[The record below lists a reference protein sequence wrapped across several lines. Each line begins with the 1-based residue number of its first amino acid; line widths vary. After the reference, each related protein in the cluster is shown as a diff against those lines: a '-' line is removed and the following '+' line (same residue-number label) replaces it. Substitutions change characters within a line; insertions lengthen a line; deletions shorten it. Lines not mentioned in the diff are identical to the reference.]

1 MGWARPSGMVG
12 FSSNKLLHLM
22 ASSNELKPYRWF
34 NTLLWGNTVTLSW
47 MWGLGLF
54 FSVQFT
60 TQFGLAGLLS
70 FAIPNCLGLIGFGL
84 ITHHL
89 ARRQD
94 GGSESLGR
102 FFIAWS
108 RPFRLIFF
116 LYQLIAITLTIFAL
130 IRYGWM
136 PLGLEPQILFLPL
149 ILLVILAAGILFGEE
164 FNIRRIK
171 WSHGA
176 IFLIIAGAVGILLTA
191 PSHISPVLPPITV
204 EKLPTGDFNYWGYMV
219 PIFIG
224 FLLGPWLDLQQW
236 QRAIQMHRE
245 RVSIAAAYIL
255 GAVQFFL
262 LLLFHGFLA
271 FWALGAGA
279 AQYLHTGLGGH
290 IYGHDSIMRLLF
302 EKAGEHPWIFGAYCV
317 FLCACVLTTLDS
329 GYIALRWFLQSNVRT
344 SVNAIFALI
353 PTSLVTSP
361 IPIFLFCGVVAL
373 VGAAVGLELEYF
385 MIFFATFFVGYSALG
400 VARCYVNTP
409 ANRIPQI
416 KMFCLGSLAVVIF
429 AFGYLLA
436 YPAFMI
442 IGSLLP
448 LGYVIW
454 TLAKPTASED
464 FVSDADQLGA
474 LADEVAPMA
483 AHTMQA
489 APATATTRSNLVET
503 MAETATAI
511 SDVAKSLVGA
521 VQHPLGGHFEG
532 KWFIHSFVATYADTN
547 SVGNVY
553 FGMYAMWVGKTR
565 ELFFNRVM
573 PKFNLKNTPFYI
585 LTRSFEHKFVR
596 ETKEFET
603 VVVRIRI
610 SGYNRKFVTLEH
622 EISDSQNHL
631 LGKGQQSLLF
641 VSSSDYKMIDVP
653 PEVHTAFLPYV

>member
-1 MGWARPSGMVG
+1 
-12 FSSNKLLHLM
+12 M

-34 NTLLWGNTVTLSW
+34 NTLLWGNTVSLSW

-60 TQFGLAGLLS
+60 SQFGLVGLLS
-70 FAIPNCLGLIGFGL
+70 FAIPNCLGLITFGL
-84 ITHHL
+84 VTHHL

-94 GGSESLGR
+94 GGSESLGK
-102 FFIAWS
+102 FFTSWS

-116 LYQLIAITLTIFAL
+116 LYQVLAITLTVFAL

-171 WSHGA
+171 WSHGV
-176 IFLIIAGAVGILLTA
+176 IFLIILGAVGILLTA
-191 PSHISPVLPPITV
+191 PSHISPALPSIAV
-204 EKLPTGDFNYWGYMV
+204 EQLPTDNWNYWGYTI
-219 PIFIG
+219 PIIIG

-245 RVSIAAAYIL
+245 RVSIAAAYIV
-255 GAVQFFL
+255 GALQFFL
-262 LLLFHGFLA
+262 MLLFHGLLA
-271 FWALGAGA
+271 LWALGAGA
-279 AQYLHTGLGGH
+279 GKFLHAGLGGH
-290 IYGHDSIMRLLF
+290 IYGHDSVMRFLF
-302 EKAGEHPWIFGAYCV
+302 EKAGDHPWIFGAYCV

-353 PTSLVTSP
+353 PIALVTSP
-361 IPIFLFCGVVAL
+361 IPIFIFCGAVAL
-373 VGAAVGLELEYF
+373 VGAAIGLELEYF
-385 MIFFATFFVGYSALG
+385 MIFYATFFVGYSALG
-400 VARCYVNTP
+400 MARCYINTP

-429 AFGYLLA
+429 AFGYLLS

-448 LGYVIW
+448 LGYVVW

-464 FVSDADQLGA
+464 FVSDVEQLDAPADNMMPL
-474 LADEVAPMA
+474 
-483 AHTMQA
+483 A
-489 APATATTRSNLVET
+489 APAMPAAL
-503 MAETATAI
+503 AQAAAHPLPGLAGAAAAI
-511 SDVAKSLVGA
+511 TDAAKSLVGA
-521 VQHPLGGHFEG
+521 VQHPLGGHFED
-532 KWFIHSFVATYADTN
+532 KWFVHSFMATYADTN

-573 PKFNLKNTPFYI
+573 PKFNLKDTPFYI

-596 ETKEFET
+596 ETREFET
-603 VVVRIRI
+603 VSVRIRI
-610 SGYNRKFVTLEH
+610 SGYNRKFVTLDH
-622 EISDSQNHL
+622 EIYDSGHHL
-631 LGKGQQSLLF
+631 LGKGRQSLLF
-641 VSSSDYKMIDVP
+641 VSSADYKMIDVP
-653 PEVHTAFLPYV
+653 PEVHTAFLPYA

>member
-1 MGWARPSGMVG
+1 
-12 FSSNKLLHLM
+12 M
-22 ASSNELKPYRWF
+22 ATKELQPYRWF

-70 FAIPNCLGLIGFGL
+70 FAIPNCLGLVAFGL
-84 ITHHL
+84 ITNHL
-89 ARRQD
+89 ARRQA

-102 FFIAWS
+102 FFTAWS

-149 ILLVILAAGILFGEE
+149 ILLVVLAAGILFGEE

-171 WSHGA
+171 WSHGV
-176 IFLIIAGAVGILLTA
+176 IFLILLGAIGFLLAA
-191 PSHISPVLPPITV
+191 PSAISPALPAITV
-204 EKLPTGDFNYWGYMV
+204 EKLPTNDWNYWGYMI

-245 RVSIAAAYIL
+245 QVSIATAYFL

-262 LLLFHGFLA
+262 LLLFHGYLA
-271 FWALGAGA
+271 LWALGAGA
-279 AQYLHTGLGGH
+279 GQYLRTGLGGH
-290 IYGHDSIMRLLF
+290 VYGHDSIMRLLF

-329 GYIALRWFLQSNVRT
+329 GYIALRWFLQSNVRA
-344 SVNAIFALI
+344 SVHAIFALI

-361 IPIFLFCGVVAL
+361 IPIFLFCGAVAL

-400 VARCYVNTP
+400 VARCYINTP

-429 AFGYLLA
+429 AFGYLLG

-464 FVSDADQLGA
+464 FVSDADQLDGPAGEMSFLTAPVMPAAGSTPAQHSAPTLAGA
-474 LADEVAPMA
+474 A
-483 AHTMQA
+483 A
-489 APATATTRSNLVET
+489 
-503 MAETATAI
+503 AI
-511 SDVAKSLVGA
+511 TDAAKSLVGA

-573 PKFNLKNTPFYI
+573 PKFNLKETPFYI

-596 ETKEFET
+596 ETREFET
-603 VVVRIRI
+603 VSVRIRI
-610 SGYNRKFVTLEH
+610 SGYNRKFVTLAH
-622 EISDSQNHL
+622 EIYDSQNHL

-641 VSSSDYKMIDVP
+641 VSSTDYKMIDVP
-653 PEVHTAFLPYV
+653 PDVHAAFIPYV

>member
-1 MGWARPSGMVG
+1 
-12 FSSNKLLHLM
+12 M
-22 ASSNELKPYRWF
+22 ASSNELQPYRWF

-171 WSHGA
+171 WSHGV
-176 IFLIIAGAVGILLTA
+176 IFLLIAGAIGILLTA
-191 PSHISPVLPPITV
+191 PSRISPVLPPISV
-204 EKLPTGDFNYWGYMV
+204 AKLPTGDFNFWGYMV

-255 GAVQFFL
+255 GAGQFFL

-271 FWALGAGA
+271 SWALGAGA

-361 IPIFLFCGVVAL
+361 IPIFLFCGLVAL

-429 AFGYLLA
+429 AFGYLLG

-448 LGYVIW
+448 LGYVVW

-464 FVSDADQLGA
+464 FVSDADQLDA
-474 LADEVAPMA
+474 LADEMAPMA
-483 AHTMQA
+483 SHTMQA
-489 APATATTRSNLVET
+489 APAVPATRSNLVET
-503 MAETATAI
+503 MAETAAAI
-511 SDVAKSLVGA
+511 GGVAKSLVGA

-631 LGKGQQSLLF
+631 LGKGRQSLLF

-653 PEVHTAFLPYV
+653 PEVHTVFLPYV

>member
-1 MGWARPSGMVG
+1 
-12 FSSNKLLHLM
+12 M
-22 ASSNELKPYRWF
+22 AAKEINPYRWF
-34 NTLLWGNTVTLSW
+34 NTLLWGNTVALSW

-60 TQFGLAGLLS
+60 TQFGLIGLLS
-70 FAIPNCLGLIGFGL
+70 FAIPNCLGLVGFGL

-89 ARRQD
+89 ARRQA

-102 FFIAWS
+102 FFTGWS
-108 RPFRLIFF
+108 RPLRLIFF
-116 LYQLIAITLTIFAL
+116 LYQLLAITLTIFAL

-136 PLGLEPQILFLPL
+136 PLGLEPQILYLPL

-171 WSHGA
+171 WSHGV
-176 IFLIIAGAVGILLTA
+176 IFLIIAGAIGILLSA
-191 PSHISPVLPPITV
+191 PSHISPALPSIAV
-204 EKLPTGDFNYWGYMV
+204 EKLPTDDWNFWGYII
-219 PIFIG
+219 PIVIG

-245 RVSIAAAYIL
+245 RVSVAAAYII
-255 GAVQFFL
+255 GATQFFL

-271 FWALGAGA
+271 LWALGAGA
-279 AQYLHTGLGGH
+279 GKFLHEGLGGH
-290 IYGHDSIMRLLF
+290 MYGHDSVMRLLF
-302 EKAGEHPWIFGAYCV
+302 ERAAEHPWIFGAYCV

-329 GYIALRWFLQSNVRT
+329 GYVALRWFLQSNVRT

-361 IPIFLFCGVVAL
+361 IPIFLFCGAVAL
-373 VGAAVGLELEYF
+373 IGAAVGLELEYF
-385 MIFFATFFVGYSALG
+385 MIFYATFFVGYSALG
-400 VARCYVNTP
+400 IARCYINTP

-454 TLAKPTASED
+454 TLSKPTAAED
-464 FVSDADQLGA
+464 FVTDTDALGA
-474 LADEVAPMA
+474 PADEMSPL
-483 AHTMQA
+483 A
-489 APATATTRSNLVET
+489 APTMPAAQGPGAPARTNLVET
-503 MAETATAI
+503 VAETAAAI
-511 SDVAKSLVGA
+511 GEAAKSLVGS
-521 VQHPLGGHFEG
+521 VQHSLTGHFEG
-532 KWFIHSFVATYADTN
+532 KWFVHSFVATYADTN

-573 PKFNLKNTPFYI
+573 PKFNLKDTPFYI

-596 ETKEFET
+596 ETREFET
-603 VVVRIRI
+603 VSVRIRI
-610 SGYNRKFVTLEH
+610 GGYNRKFVTLEH
-622 EISDSQNHL
+622 EIYDSQNQL

-641 VSSSDYKMIDVP
+641 VSSADYKMIDVP
-653 PEVHTAFLPYV
+653 PEVHSAFLPYA

>member
-1 MGWARPSGMVG
+1 
-12 FSSNKLLHLM
+12 M
-22 ASSNELKPYRWF
+22 ASNELKPYRWF

-171 WSHGA
+171 WSHGV
-176 IFLIIAGAVGILLTA
+176 IFLIIAGAIGILLTA
-191 PSHISPVLPPITV
+191 PSHISSVLPPITV

-279 AQYLHTGLGGH
+279 AQYLHTSLGGH

-429 AFGYLLA
+429 AFGYLLG

-464 FVSDADQLGA
+464 FVSDADQLDA
-474 LADEVAPMA
+474 PADEMAPMTS
-483 AHTMQA
+483 HKMQA
-489 APATATTRSNLVET
+489 SPAAATTRSNLVET
-503 MAETATAI
+503 MAETAAAI
-511 SDVAKSLVGA
+511 GDVAKSLVGA

-631 LGKGQQSLLF
+631 LGKGRQSLLF